1 MTDSIDYQKIG
12 LKYGVEIHQRLAT
25 TRKLFCACP
34 ARISLEQPAAT
45 INRKLRAVA
54 GELGLVDMAAAYE
67 FIRNRTFT
75 YQIFSKETCLVDIDE
90 EPPHSIDPE
99 AVRTVLELA
108 LLMKADIPGEIH
120 VMRKTVIDGSNTSG
134 FQRTAIIGLNGVLSY
149 ANKKIFIPVIAV
161 EEESAGIVAN
171 DGDNVTY
178 RLDRLGIPLVEIS
191 TGLLEGLAP
200 KDAVEIAYHIGMLVR
215 STGKVLRGIGTIR
228 QDVNVSIE
236 GGNRVEIKGVQTLD
250 LIEKAIEYEAQR
262 QLTLKEIRDELKN
275 RGCKL
280 ELFEKPQDVTGIFA
294 ESKSKFIK
302 KILAENNRI
311 YGFNLA
317 KFGSLLKKELC
328 PGKTF
333 GRELSEHAVAQGV
346 GGITHTDEDLANYQ
360 IDAEMERVKAFLGH
374 ELEDCTVIVA
384 GQGEKALRACNAVL
398 ERCKTALFE
407 IPREVRTANE
417 DGTTKFSRPLPG
429 SSRLYPETDIPPF
442 RITKDLIE
450 ETKKHIP
457 ETWDK
462 KLGRFTKMGLG
473 KDLSEHIIKSE
484 YLNDFENIIKNTGVS
499 PKFVASV
506 LMSSMTELRREGV
519 KVEKINEEKMLETF
533 RLLEAKKIGKEAVN
547 EVLKGVSKYPAQTV
561 EETISKLGLKTISK
575 DELRAIIKDIVHKNA
590 NVVKK
595 EKRNAVK
602 KLMGTVMK
610 QVRGKIDGKVVNE
623 ILTDEVKKVK

>member
-1 MTDSIDYQKIG
+1 MNDKIDFQTIG

-25 TRKLFCACP
+25 TRKLFCSCP
-34 ARISLEQPAAT
+34 ARISIDQPIGK

-75 YQIFSKETCLVDIDE
+75 YHIFDKETCLVDIDE

-99 AVRTVLELA
+99 AVRTTLELA
-108 LLMKADIPGEIH
+108 LLLKADIPGEIH

-161 EEESAGIVAN
+161 EEESAGIVEN

-191 TGLLEGLAP
+191 TGLLEGLSP

-262 QLTLKEIRDELKN
+262 QLTLKEIKNELKN

-280 ELFEKPQDVTGIFA
+280 ELFEKPQDVTNIFA
-294 ESKSKFIK
+294 ESKSKFVK
-302 KILAENNRI
+302 KLLGENNKI
-311 YGFNLA
+311 YAFNLS

-333 GRELSEHAVAQGV
+333 GKELSEYAIAQGV
-346 GGITHTDEDLANYQ
+346 GGMAHTDEDMTNYQ
-360 IDAEMERVKAFLGH
+360 MDAEMERVKALLSH
-374 ELEDCTVIVA
+374 ELEDCTVIIA
-384 GQGEKALRACNAVL
+384 GHGERPIRACNAVM
-398 ERCKTALFE
+398 ERCKAALFE
-407 IPREVRTANE
+407 IPREVRAANE

-450 ETKKHIP
+450 ETRKHIP

-473 KDLSEHIIKSE
+473 KDLSDQIVRSE

-499 PKFVASV
+499 AKFVASV

-519 KVEKINEEKMLETF
+519 KIEKINEEKMLEIF
-533 RLLEAKKIGKEAVN
+533 KLLEAKKIGKEAVN
-547 EVLKGVSKYPAQTV
+547 EVLKGVSKYPMQTV
-561 EETISKLGLKTISK
+561 DETISKLGLKMISK
-575 DELRAIIKDIVHKNA
+575 DELKVIIKEIVQKNA
-590 NVVKK
+590 SLVKK
-595 EKRNAVK
+595 DKKGAVK

-610 QVRGKIDGKVVNE
+610 QVRGKIDGKLVNE
-623 ILTDEVKKVK
+623 ILTDEIKKVK

>member
-1 MTDSIDYQKIG
+1 MIDYQKIG

-34 ARISLEQPAAT
+34 ARISTDQPITT

-75 YQIFSKETCLVDIDE
+75 YQIFKNETCLVDIDE
-90 EPPHSIDPE
+90 EPPHAIDPE
-99 AVRTVLELA
+99 AVKTVLELA
-108 LLMKADIPGEIH
+108 LLLKADIPGEIH

-149 ANKKIFIPVIAV
+149 TNKKVFIPVIAV
-161 EEESAGIVAN
+161 EEESAGIVEN
-171 DGDNVTY
+171 DGDNITY

-191 TGLLEGLAP
+191 TGLLEGLSP
-200 KDAVEIAYHIGMLVR
+200 KDAVEIAYHLGMLVR

-262 QLTLKEIRDELKN
+262 QLALKEIKEELKN

-280 ELFEKPQDVTGIFA
+280 EFFEKPQDVTNIFS
-294 ESKSKFIK
+294 ESKSKFVK
-302 KILAENNRI
+302 KLIGENNKI

-317 KFGSLLKKELC
+317 KFGGLLKKELC

-333 GRELSEHAVAQGV
+333 GKELSDYAVAHGV
-346 GGITHTDEDLANYQ
+346 GGMMHTDEDLTNYQ
-360 IDAEMERVKAFLGH
+360 MDAEMDRIKAFLSH
-374 ELEDCTVIVA
+374 ELEDCTVIIA
-384 GQGEKALRACNAVL
+384 GHGEKPLRACNAVL

-407 IPREVRTANE
+407 IPREVRAAND

-442 RITKDLIE
+442 RITKALIE
-450 ETKKHIP
+450 ETRKHIP
-457 ETWDK
+457 ETWDRK
-462 KLGRFTKMGLG
+462 MNRFVKMGLG
-473 KDLSEHIIKSE
+473 KDLSEQIVKSE
-484 YLNDFENIIKNTGVS
+484 YLNDFESIIKSTGVS

-506 LMSSMTELRREGV
+506 LMSTIKELRRAGI
-519 KVEKINEEKMLETF
+519 KVEKINEEKLLEIF
-533 RLLEAKKIGKEAVN
+533 KLLEARRIGKEAVT
-547 EVLKGVSKYPAQTV
+547 EVLKGVSKYPNQTV
-561 EETISKLGLKTISK
+561 DETITKLGLKTITR
-575 DELRAIIKDIVHKNA
+575 DELKAIIKEIVRKNA
-590 NVVKK
+590 NVAKK
-595 EKRNAVK
+595 YKKGAVK

-610 QVRGKIDGKVVNE
+610 QVRGKIDGKIVNE
-623 ILTDEVKKVK
+623 ILKEEVKKIR

>member
-1 MTDSIDYQKIG
+1 MTTGIDYQKIG

-34 ARISLEQPAAT
+34 ARISADQPIAT
-45 INRKLRAVA
+45 INRRLRAVA

-75 YQIFSKETCLVDIDE
+75 YQIFRNETCLVDIDE

-99 AVRTVLELA
+99 AVKTVLELA
-108 LLMKADIPGEIH
+108 LLLKADIPGEIH
-120 VMRKTVIDGSNTSG
+120 IMRKTVIDGSNTSG

-161 EEESAGIVAN
+161 EEESAGIVEN
-171 DGDNVTY
+171 NGDNVTY

-191 TGLLEGLAP
+191 TGLLEGLGP
-200 KDAVEIAYHIGMLVR
+200 KDAVEIAYHLGMLVR

-228 QDVNVSIE
+228 QDVNVSVE

-262 QLTLKEIRDELKN
+262 QLTLKEIKGELKN

-280 ELFEKPQDVTGIFA
+280 ELFEKPQDVTNIFA
-294 ESKSKFIK
+294 ESKSKFVK
-302 KILAENNRI
+302 KILAENNKI
-311 YGFNLA
+311 YGFNLS
-317 KFGSLLKKELC
+317 KFGGLLKKELC

-333 GRELSEHAVAQGV
+333 GKELSEHAVAQGV
-346 GGITHTDEDLANYQ
+346 GGITHTDEDLTSYQ
-360 IDAEMERVKAFLGH
+360 MDAEMERVKAFLGH
-374 ELEDCTVIVA
+374 ELEDCTVIIA
-384 GQGEKALRACNAVL
+384 GQGEKPLRAGNAVL

-407 IPREVRTANE
+407 IPREVRAANE

-450 ETKKHIP
+450 ETRKHIP
-457 ETWDK
+457 ETWDRK
-462 KLGRFTKMGLG
+462 MARFMKMGLG
-473 KDLSEHIIKSE
+473 KDLSEQIIKSE
-484 YLNDFENIIKNTGVS
+484 YLNDFESIIKNTGVS
-499 PKFVASV
+499 AKFVASV
-506 LMSSMTELRREGV
+506 LMSAMTELRREGV
-519 KVEKINEEKMLETF
+519 KVEKINEEKMLEIF
-533 RLLEAKKIGKEAVN
+533 KLLEARKIGKEAVN
-547 EVLKGVSKYPAQTV
+547 EVLKGVSKYPMQTV
-561 EETISKLGLKTISK
+561 EETVSKLGLKTISK
-575 DELRAIIKDIVHKNA
+575 EELRAIIKGIVQKNA

-595 EKRNAVK
+595 DKRSAAK

-610 QVRGKIDGKVVNE
+610 QVRGKIDGKIVNE
-623 ILTDEVKKVK
+623 ILTDEIKKVK